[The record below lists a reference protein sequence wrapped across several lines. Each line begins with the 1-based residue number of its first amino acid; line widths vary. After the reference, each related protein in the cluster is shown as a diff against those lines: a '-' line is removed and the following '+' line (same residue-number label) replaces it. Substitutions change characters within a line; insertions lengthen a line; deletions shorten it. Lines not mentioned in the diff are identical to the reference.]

1 MNLLKKRTIK
11 YQLLLV
17 FIVFATAI
25 LLMMAVTFNQSKII
39 IYTKNENYSM
49 EILDK
54 LTQYIQSR
62 MDSIDSVIKNTI
74 YNKDVQMYLQVENV
88 LDKIE
93 LFQKVDAHVT
103 AITQVESGIAHF
115 TLIGNN
121 GNNLNFMADVHKR
134 KTIMRTIEE
143 INDLGD
149 ERASPYLTGFTP
161 IKEVGNDH
169 PFFIIGAKI
178 KSVYPVKPIGYM
190 TMFLDLDVL
199 FPKFGTMLQGGFGH
213 FYVLDRNGIVSASSE
228 PAMIGKQMDLSGNS
242 TGNTANNIVQVSELP
257 SIQGKVVNV
266 YSEEELFRGLDRVRA
281 MYLWILL
288 LFIPFILLL
297 LWVISRNVVNPIRS
311 FMKFI
316 RQKQMNSMHQRQA
329 RLQVSGYHEITV
341 MADRFNEMLDE
352 IDRLADEVVS
362 SKTRLIALG
371 LMKKQ
376 AELAYLKQQVN
387 PHFLYNMLESLKGIA
402 SETGA
407 DEILDVVTALGKM
420 LRYSIK
426 GREHVSLGEELAV
439 AKAYL
444 MLQQFRFE
452 GRFDVHI
459 DVPEHLLGCR
469 VIKMIL
475 QPILENAITHGLE
488 GKMEKGNLWLEGG
501 TTAEGDLTLRVK
513 DDGIGIDECM
523 LVSIRKELHVE
534 DDFLERASNQE
545 HVGIVNVHNRLRTIY
560 GEAYGLTIASAP
572 GEGTE
577 VVLRIPM
584 KEGDPGV

>member
-242 TGNTANNIVQVSELP
+242 TGNTAKNIVQVSELP

-459 DVPEHLLGCR
+459 DVSEHLLGCR

-513 DDGIGIDECM
+513 DDGIGIDESM

>member
-1 MNLLKKRTIK
+1 MNVLGKRPIK
-11 YQLLLV
+11 YQLMLV
-17 FIVFATAI
+17 FIVFMTAI
-25 LLMMAVTFNQSKII
+25 LLVMAVTYHQSKRI
-39 IYTKNENYSM
+39 IYTKNENYSR

-62 MDSIDSVIKNTI
+62 MDNIDSVIKNTI
-74 YNKDVQMYLQVENV
+74 YNKDMQMYLQVENV
-88 LDKIE
+88 LDKID
-93 LFQKVDAHVT
+93 LFQKADAQVA
-103 AITQVESGIAHF
+103 AISQVESGIVDI
-115 TLIGNN
+115 TLIGTN
-121 GNNLNFMADVHKR
+121 GNNLNFMSDIHKR
-134 KTIMRTIEE
+134 KAVMHTIEE
-143 INDLGD
+143 ISGLE
-149 ERASPYLTGFTP
+149 ERRATPYLASFTR
-161 IKEVGNDH
+161 IKEDENEH
-169 PFFIIGAKI
+169 PFFIIGAEI
-178 KSVYPVKPIGYM
+178 KSVYPVETIGYM

-199 FPKFGTMLQGGFGH
+199 FPKFGTMLQGGFGN
-213 FYVLDRNGIVSASSE
+213 FYVLDRNGIVCASNE
-228 PAMIGKQMDLSGNS
+228 TAMIGKRLELSGYS
-242 TGNTANNIVQVSELP
+242 SGADTKNIAQVSELP
-257 SIQGKVVNV
+257 SIQGKVVNF
-266 YSEEELFRGLDRVRA
+266 YSEKELFRGLDRVRA

-288 LFIPFILLL
+288 LFIPFILFL

-316 RQKQMNSMHQRQA
+316 RQKQINSVHQRQA
-329 RLQVSGYHEITV
+329 RLQLSGYHEITV

-352 IDRLADEVVS
+352 IDRLTDEVVS

-426 GREHVSLGEELAV
+426 GREHVSLGDELAV
-439 AKAYL
+439 AEAYL

-488 GKMEKGNLWLEGG
+488 GRMEKGNLWLEGR
-501 TTAEGDLTLRVK
+501 TTAKDDLILRVK
-513 DDGIGIDECM
+513 DDGVGIGESM
-523 LVSIRKELHVE
+523 LGAIRRELHTE
-534 DDFLERASNQE
+534 DDFLKRATDQE

-560 GEAYGLTIASAP
+560 GGTYGLTIASVP

-584 KEGDPGV
+584 KEGESDV

>member
-17 FIVFATAI
+17 FIVFMTTI
-25 LLMMAVTFNQSKII
+25 LLVMAVTYNQSKMI
-39 IYTKNENYSM
+39 IYTKNKNYSG

-62 MDSIDSVIKNTI
+62 MDSIDSIIKNTI

-228 PAMIGKQMDLSGNS
+228 PATIGKQLDLSGNS
-242 TGNTANNIVQVSELP
+242 AGNAANNIVQVSELP

-584 KEGDPGV
+584 KEGDSGV

>member
-17 FIVFATAI
+17 FIVFMTSI
-25 LLMMAVTFNQSKII
+25 LLVMAVTYNQSKRII
-39 IYTKNENYSM
+39 FTKNENYSM

-103 AITQVESGIAHF
+103 AISQVESGIAHF

-121 GNNLNFMADVHKR
+121 GNNLNFMSDIQKR
-134 KTIMRTIEE
+134 KIIMSTIEE
-143 INDLGD
+143 LDDRGN
-149 ERASPYLTGFTP
+149 RQVSPYLTGFTR
-161 IKEVGNDH
+161 IKEVGNEH
-169 PFFIIGAKI
+169 PFFIIGANI
-178 KSVYPVKPIGYM
+178 KSIFPVKPIGYM
-190 TMFLDLDVL
+190 TMLLDLDVL
-199 FPKFGTMLQGGFGH
+199 FPNFGTMLQGGFGS
-213 FYVLDRNGIVSASSE
+213 FYVLDRNGIVSASNE
-228 PAMIGKQMDLSGNS
+228 PEMVGKRLELPDDSAV
-242 TGNTANNIVQVSELP
+242 TAVKSIVQVSELP
-257 SIQGKVVNV
+257 SIQGKVVNI
-266 YSEEELFRGLDRVRA
+266 YSEQELFRGLDRVRE

-288 LFIPFILLL
+288 LFIPFILFL
-297 LWVISRNVVNPIRS
+297 LWIISRNVVNPIRS
-311 FMKFI
+311 FMKFL
-316 RQKQMNSMHQRQA
+316 RQKQINSKHQHQA
-329 RLQVSGYHEITV
+329 RLQLSGYHEITV

-352 IDRLADEVVS
+352 IDQLTDEVVS

-387 PHFLYNMLESLKGIA
+387 PHFLYNMLESLMGMA

-407 DEILDVVTALGKM
+407 DEILEVVTALGKM

-426 GREHVSLGEELAV
+426 GREHVSLGEELAI

-444 MLQQFRFE
+444 MLQQFRFD

-459 DVPEHLLGCR
+459 DVPEQLLGCR

-488 GKMEKGNLWLEGG
+488 GRLEKGNLWLEGR
-501 TTAEGDLTLRVK
+501 TTLEGDLVLRVK
-513 DDGIGIDECM
+513 DDGVGIGESM
-523 LVSIRKELHVE
+523 LEEICRELHAE
-534 DDFLERASNQE
+534 EDFLERAGSQE

-560 GEAYGLTIASAP
+560 GKTYGLTIASAS
-572 GEGTE
+572 GAGTE
-577 VVLRIPM
+577 VLLRIPM
-584 KEGDPGV
+584 KEGESDV